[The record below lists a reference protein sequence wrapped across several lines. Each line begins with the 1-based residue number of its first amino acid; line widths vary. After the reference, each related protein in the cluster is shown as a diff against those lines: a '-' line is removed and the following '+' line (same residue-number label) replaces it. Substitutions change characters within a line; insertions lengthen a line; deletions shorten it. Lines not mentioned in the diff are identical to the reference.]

1 MEALEIREEAEELLP
16 DFWRYKVTASLIA
29 GIKAGDR
36 AAVREFF
43 NANYDTITM
52 CARKYYWK
60 FIDLRHNQYCIDDYI
75 NQIYCDIPLYNY
87 KNSYEIWLG
96 MRLSCTYL
104 PGGGVLCSK
113 RRYKADIM
121 NALRISLNAPVNK
134 DSKTTYENFIP
145 DSRNCFE
152 QKSEKDVEEFEAY
165 CMTIAA
171 RLFPFSKARQLAFF
185 NAV

>member
-1 MEALEIREEAEELLP
+1 MEEEIRVTDPEEQLP
-16 DFWRYKVTASLIA
+16 DFWRYKVTASQIA

-60 FIDLRHNQYCIDDYI
+60 FWDLRHNQYTMDDYI

-87 KNSYEIWLG
+87 KNSYEIWMG

-104 PGGGVLCSK
+104 PNGGVLCSR
-113 RRYKADIM
+113 RRYKADVL

-145 DSRNCFE
+145 DSRDCFE
-152 QKSEKDVEEFEAY
+152 QVSDEDIELYEAY
-165 CMTIAA
+165 CMKIAA
-171 RLFPFSKARQLAFF
+171 RLFPFSKARQLAYF
-185 NAV
+185 NAI

>member
-16 DFWRYKVTASLIA
+16 DFWRYKVTASQIA

-43 NANYDTITM
+43 NANYEIISM
-52 CARKYYWK
+52 CARKYY
-60 FIDLRHNQYCIDDYI
+60 RHFYDMRRNQYTVDDYI
-75 NQIYCDIPLYNY
+75 NQIYCDIPMYRY
-87 KNSYEIWLG
+87 DTSFDIWRG
-96 MRLSCTYL
+96 MRLSCTYM
-104 PGGGVLCSK
+104 PVGGVLCARS
-113 RRYKADIM
+113 YKMDVL
-121 NALRISLNAPVNK
+121 NALRISLNAPVKK
-134 DSKTTYENFIP
+134 DGETTYENFIP
-145 DSRNCFE
+145 DSRDCFE
-152 QKSEKDVEEFEAY
+152 QKSEKDFEEFEAY

>member
-16 DFWRYKVTASLIA
+16 DFWRYKVTASQIA

-52 CARKYYWK
+52 CARKYYCK
-60 FIDLRHNQYCIDDYI
+60 FMDLRHNQYTVDDYI

-87 KNSYEIWLG
+87 KNSYEIWWG

-104 PGGGVLCSK
+104 PNGGVSCSK
-113 RRYKADIM
+113 RRFKADVL
-121 NALRISLNAPVNK
+121 NALRISLNAPVKK
-134 DSKTTYENFIP
+134 DSETTYENFIP
-145 DSRNCFE
+145 DSRDCFE
-152 QKSEKDVEEFEAY
+152 RVSEKDIEVYEAY

-171 RLFPFSKARQLAFF
+171 RLFPFSKARQLAYF
-185 NAV
+185 NSI